1 MKRSVV
7 STCTAL
13 LAFALMLALVCV
25 GGSQALAQQKA
36 PEPAKKP
43 AEKPAAA
50 AASATGKK
58 LRVVSIFQTP
68 IEEPWDGAI
77 HQALLRAQKELGI
90 QYEWTEKVAG
100 ADFERV
106 VREYAEKSF
115 DLVMGDAFGQEQA
128 ARRVAKA
135 YPKVRFLFGSGL
147 GPAQPNFGVFDDWI
161 HEPAYL
167 CGMIAGKLTKSSVL
181 GVVGGHPVPEV
192 NRLINAFKEGAR
204 ETNPN
209 VKVKVAFIG
218 SWFDPPK
225 AKEAALAQ
233 IEAGADLLYA
243 ERYGVIDAAKERGK
257 LAFGNLLDQQSLAPD
272 TVITG
277 PVWDM
282 YPLVKFAVESVRKGS
297 FVAMDYA
304 EWTMMQ
310 KGGAKLA
317 PLRHWEAKLPKEVV
331 DLVKTREAEIRSGL
345 FRAPVDESKP
355 TSD

>member
-1 MKRSVV
+1 MRRLS
-7 STCTAL
+7 AL
-13 LAFALMLALVCV
+13 TSATVAALWLAASLA
-25 GGSQALAQQKA
+25 GFGPAAADAQQQKT
-36 PEPAKKP
+36 PPA
-43 AEKPAAA
+43 KPAAA
-50 AASATGKK
+50 APAKK

-90 QYEWTEKVAG
+90 DYQWTEKVAG

-106 VREYAEKSF
+106 VREYAEKGY

-135 YPKVRFLFGSGL
+135 YPKIKFLFGSGL

-167 CGMIAGKLTKSSVL
+167 CGVIAGKLTKSNVL

-192 NRLINAFKEGAR
+192 NRLINAFKAGAR
-204 ETNPN
+204 DVNPN

-257 LAFGNLLDQQSLAPD
+257 LAFGNLLDQQHLAPE

-277 PVWDM
+277 PVWDV
-282 YPLVKFAVESVRKGS
+282 YPLVKFAVESVRRGT

-310 KGGAKLA
+310 KGGARLA
-317 PLRHWEAKLPKEVV
+317 PFRGWESKLPKDVV
-331 DLVKTREAEIRSGL
+331 DLVKTREQEIRNGL

>member
-1 MKRSVV
+1 MKRARGERWGW
-7 STCTAL
+7 TLL
-13 LAFALMLALVCV
+13 LAGAIALS
-25 GGSQALAQQKA
+25 GSMAWGAAQEKKA
-36 PEPAKKP
+36 AAPAKKL
-43 AEKPAAA
+43 K
-50 AASATGKK
+50 
-58 LRVVSIFQTP
+58 VVSIFQTP

-90 QYEWTEKVAG
+90 DYEWTEKVAA

-106 VREYAEKSF
+106 VREYAEKGY
-115 DLVMGDAFGQEQA
+115 DLIMGDAFGQEQA

-135 YPKVRFLFGSGL
+135 YPKIKFLFGSGL
-147 GPAQPNFGVFDDWI
+147 GPAPPNFGVFDDWI

-167 CGMIAGKLTKSSVL
+167 SGMIAGKMTKTNVL

-192 NRLINAFKEGAR
+192 NRLINAFRAGAR
-204 ETNPN
+204 SVNPN
-209 VKVKVAFIG
+209 VKVKIAFIG

-225 AKEAALAQ
+225 TKEAALAQ
-233 IEAGADLLYA
+233 IDAGADLLYG
-243 ERYGVIDAAKERGK
+243 ERYGVIDAAKEKGK

-282 YPLVKFAVESVRKGS
+282 WPLAKFAVESVRRGT

-317 PLRHWEAKLPKEVV
+317 PFRGFEKKLPKEVIDMV
-331 DLVKTREAEIRSGL
+331 RAKEKEIKDGL
-345 FRAPVDESKP
+345 FRVDVDESTPK
-355 TSD
+355 SD